1 MFDDQSYQHVLV
13 YGARLAGQRVQ
24 AYLAAQGKKIDGFLD
39 RDKSLAEVDGISVA
53 TAEDWAAV
61 HDPAQACVIIGLF
74 NNYVD
79 VAEVIRDL
87 RGLGFGRVV
96 SLVEFVNRFPADQPF
111 RYWLVEGSFYESHA
125 ERIAHLREHLADQA
139 SRELLDRIIEFRTSG
154 DYLRLPAPAP
164 RQYFPADL
172 PDWPQPLRF
181 IDCGAYV
188 GDTVAE
194 MRAAGLTFASVAC
207 FEPNLDNYAALVRSV
222 RDLDAVNFPCGV
234 SNRNRRVGFDGA
246 LGAGGHLVES
256 GGDTVTCVR
265 IDDALPGF
273 APNLIKM
280 DIEGEEP
287 AALEGARETLS
298 RYRPNLAISVY
309 HRAEHLW
316 TLFEQLHS
324 YQLGYRFYLRC
335 HAYSTFDTIL
345 YAVSAHETLGC
356 AVNPPL
362 AE

>member
-1 MFDDQSYQHVLV
+1 MLEGKNFKHVLI

-24 AYLAAQGKKIDGFLD
+24 AYLAERDVEVSAFLD
-39 RDKSLAEVDGISVA
+39 RDRSLVAVEGTTVA
-53 TAEDWAAV
+53 TAEDWAAA

-79 VAEVIRDL
+79 VAEVVRDL
-87 RGLGFGRVV
+87 HQLGFGYVL
-96 SLVEFVNRFPADQPF
+96 SLVEFVNHFPEGQPF
-111 RYWLVEGSFYESHA
+111 RYWLVEGAYYKAHA
-125 ERIAHLREHLADQA
+125 DRIAFMREHLADET
-139 SRELLDRIIEFRTSG
+139 SRALLDSIVEFRTTG
-154 DYLRLPAPAP
+154 DYLCLPEPSP

-188 GDTVAE
+188 GDTVEE
-194 MRAAGLTFASVAC
+194 MREAGIRFAAVAC
-207 FEPNLDNYAALVRSV
+207 FEPNLENYASLVQSV
-222 RDLDAVNFPCGV
+222 RDLEAVNLPCGV
-234 SNRNRRVGFDGA
+234 SDRNRRVGFDGA

-256 GGDTVTCVR
+256 GGEIVTCVR

-298 RYRPNLAISVY
+298 RYRPNLAISIY

-316 TLFEQLHS
+316 SIFEQLHG
-324 YQLGYRFYLRC
+324 YGLGYRFYLRC
-335 HAYSTFDTIL
+335 HAQSTFDTVL
-345 YAVSAHETLGC
+345 YAMPSHESAAGVTAHEL
-356 AVNPPL
+356 P
-362 AE
+362 